1 MISAIEIYNKPGF
14 LYRGE
19 TFALLA
25 LNAWELLLKAQ
36 LLNENGNDPKSI
48 YEYEKRKTRAGTPSK
63 KRYVRRN
70 RAGNPQT
77 VSLGRAIAVLDSNS
91 STRLAIPVK
100 ANLDALLEVRDNAAH
115 FVNSAAVL
123 EKQILEVA
131 TANVRNFI
139 TQAKAWFKRDLSKK
153 ISLLMPLA
161 YLDGARDATVVT
173 VNSDERN
180 VIEFL
185 RKLAEETEV
194 PEGSDFQV
202 ALTLNV
208 QLQRSNLA
216 SATRVVVTDDPTAVR
231 VVLTEED
238 IRKNFPWDYRELTRR
253 LTERYS
259 DFKQD
264 QKFHQIRKPL
274 LGNLS
279 LVKSRFLDPSNPR
292 SPKKDF
298 YNPNVL
304 QVFDKHYVKR

>member
-1 MISAIEIYNKPGF
+1 
-14 LYRGE
+14 
-19 TFALLA
+19 
-25 LNAWELLLKAQ
+25 
-36 LLNENGNDPKSI
+36 
-48 YEYEKRKTRAGTPSK
+48 
-63 KRYVRRN
+63 
-70 RAGNPQT
+70 
-77 VSLGRAIAVLDSNS
+77 
-91 STRLAIPVK
+91 
-100 ANLDALLEVRDNAAH
+100 
-115 FVNSAAVL
+115 
-123 EKQILEVA
+123 
-131 TANVRNFI
+131 
-139 TQAKAWFKRDLSKK
+139 
-153 ISLLMPLA
+153 MPLA

-238 IRKNFPWDYRELTRR
+238 VRKNFPWDYRELTRR

-264 QKFHQIRKPL
+264 RRCHQIRKPL
-274 LGNLS
+274 LSNLS
-279 LVKSRFLDPSNPR
+279 LVKSRFLDPNNPR

-304 QVFDKHYVKR
+304 QVFDTHYVKR